1 MEEGEC
7 PSLLSST
14 DLHTL
19 STPNRSI
26 GSIVQVLCQ
35 NVTVAVMKCLTEQ
48 QWNGTK
54 PTCLT
59 ETTPVTK
66 TTLERSNEE
75 EMKVETIIIIVWVLG
90 GILLFALL
98 ILLTV
103 IVTARRKGGLRRQA
117 ERRTSVFT
125 VAAES
130 RRGGGDNPAFTRE
143 NEGVNWSL
151 HRNSERLP
159 PSYREAMLDRPPRLE
174 VPRGQQVT
182 TSGASQDDNSR
193 RYAQE
198 YPSCFWEEEPPPPY
212 SLFADDRHRH
222 ASDRAVNID
231 RTRNTRLTTVQS
243 PHAARRVAIHSTSS
257 TNRATVTGDTSS
269 GPLSSSPI
277 QTRATAQIHQQPSS
291 ASQPQHPTVSQP
303 QSAARAPTSSRA
315 DSSRRQITVYRRD
328 RPPASPQIVRSNSS
342 NNSSNNN
349 TSSVTT
355 QQYRCGRIEASAP
368 LARLEIEYF

>member
-1 MEEGEC
+1 
-7 PSLLSST
+7 
-14 DLHTL
+14 
-19 STPNRSI
+19 
-26 GSIVQVLCQ
+26 
-35 NVTVAVMKCLTEQ
+35 MKCLTGQ

-59 ETTPVTK
+59 DKTPVTK
-66 TTLERSNEE
+66 TTLDRSNEE
-75 EMKVETIIIIVWVLG
+75 KIKVETIIIIVWVLG
-90 GILLFALL
+90 GILLFAML

-103 IVTARRKGGLRRQA
+103 IVTARRKVGLRRQA

-174 VPRGQQVT
+174 IPRGQQVTNQRTAT

-212 SLFADDRHRH
+212 SLFADDRHIH

-231 RTRNTRLTTVQS
+231 RTRSTRLTTN
-243 PHAARRVAIHSTSS
+243 S
-257 TNRATVTGDTSS
+257 TNRATVTGDTSTGLLTS
-269 GPLSSSPI
+269 
-277 QTRATAQIHQQPSS
+277 TAQIHQQPSS
-291 ASQPQHPTVSQP
+291 VSQP
-303 QSAARAPTSSRA
+303 QLAIPQPQQQHPARTPTSAQA
-315 DSSRRQITVYRRD
+315 DSSRRHITVYRRE
-328 RPPASPQIVRSNSS
+328 RPSASPQIVRSNSS
-342 NNSSNNN
+342 NTNSSNNN
-349 TSSVTT
+349 TSRVNT